1 MHVDTTYAR
10 VVEGIGT
17 SSFQGTAD
25 IDERIVDGAVN
36 GLGKLTIRIGQL
48 IRPAQSGYI
57 RNYAVAV
64 AMGALIIV
72 VLLAWS
78 VLL

>member
-1 MHVDTTYAR
+1 MYKR
-10 VVEGIGT
+10 QVEGIGT

-64 AMGALIIV
+64 AVGALMIV